1 MQNDLRNHRRT
12 NPRYQSLLI
21 VSIALCALFLPAYSG
36 SLRVV
41 AQQPDNSAV
50 SDSARNN
57 EELRGKDL
65 ISPLNLTPEQREK
78 IRAIREQT
86 KDERAAIGQR
96 LRETNRALHDALE
109 VDHPDEALV
118 EQRLHDLASA
128 QAAQMRMRVMT
139 EVRIRRV
146 LTPEQQARLRN
157 MRIRAGELNNER
169 PLMRRLRQ
177 REAIEGRRQRA
188 LDNDDAN
195 TLRRPKDKRRP
206 NR

>member
-96 LRETNRALHDALE
+96 LRETNRALQDALE
-109 VDHPDEALV
+109 VDHPDEALI

-177 REAIEGRRQRA
+177 REAIEERRNRA

-206 NR
+206 NH

>member
-21 VSIALCALFLPAYSG
+21 VSIALCALFLSAYSG

-57 EELRGKDL
+57 EELRGRDL
-65 ISPLNLTPEQREK
+65 IGPLNLTPEQREK

-96 LRETNRALHDALE
+96 LRETNRALQDALE
-109 VDHPDEALV
+109 VDHPDDALV

-177 REAIEGRRQRA
+177 REAIEGRRHRA

-206 NR
+206 NH

>member
-12 NPRYQSLLI
+12 NPHHQSVLI
-21 VSIALCALFLPAYSG
+21 VSMALFALFLPAYSG

-50 SDSARNN
+50 SDSARNS
-57 EELRGKDL
+57 EELRGRDL

-96 LRETNRALHDALE
+96 LRETNRALQDALE
-109 VDHPDEALV
+109 VDRPDEALV

-146 LTPEQQARLRN
+146 LTPEQQALLRN

-177 REAIEGRRQRA
+177 REAIEGRRHRA

-195 TLRRPKDKRRP
+195 TLRRPEDKRRP
-206 NR
+206 HH